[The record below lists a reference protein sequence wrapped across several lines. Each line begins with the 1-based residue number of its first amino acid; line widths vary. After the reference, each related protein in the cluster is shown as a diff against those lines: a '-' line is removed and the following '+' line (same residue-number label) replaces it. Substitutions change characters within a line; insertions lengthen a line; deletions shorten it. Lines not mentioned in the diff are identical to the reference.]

1 MASRYRGAPMATQVK
16 TKTSDLGDSRVR
28 VEVEV
33 EPAAVDKALSQAAAS
48 LGRDL
53 KIPGF
58 RKGKVPPQVVLQR
71 VGREAVL
78 DEAVRSALPDGCEEA
93 IGDARLHTVGDPSVD
108 LGDLPEKGS
117 PLEFS
122 IEVGVRPT
130 AKLGDYQGLEVGRRE
145 PEVGKDEVD
154 AEIEQLR
161 ETSASLENV
170 ERPAKKGDFVVIDF
184 VGKVGGEPFEGGEA
198 RGYLLELGSN
208 RLVEGFE
215 EQLEGASAGDD
226 VTVDVTF
233 PEDYRAEGL
242 AGSDASFEV
251 SVKEVKE
258 KQLPDLDDDFAA
270 EAGGFDSID
279 ELREDI
285 ARRMRE
291 QHERMIDTEFREAVV
306 DAAVAEA
313 QIEVP
318 HDLVHAK
325 AHEMWHQTGR
335 RLAAQGLDPA
345 RYLQMVGKDKEEL
358 VHEAEAEAEKALKRE
373 AVLAAVVEAEGIE
386 VPDVELLDSLRAATQ
401 GPGRGETSERK
412 LHKALDRAKA
422 EGRDEAL
429 REDIAM
435 RKAVDLMVESAK
447 PISVE
452 QAKAGD
458 KLWTPEKDERPPR
471 GKELGTPGRAR
482 VRREGALDAGRLAR
496 RADQHGPPHAAPR
509 PVRDPVACARVGG
522 DEGASH

>member
-1 MASRYRGAPMATQVK
+1 MPTQVK
-16 TKTSDLGDSRVR
+16 TKTSELPDSRVR

-33 EPAAVDKALSQAAAS
+33 EPSAVDKALSQAAAN

-78 DEAVRSALPDGCEEA
+78 DEAVRQALPEWYEEA
-93 IGDARLHTVGDPSVD
+93 IGEANIATVGEPSLD
-108 LGDLPEKGS
+108 LGELPEKGS

-130 AKLGDYQGLEVGRRE
+130 ATLGEYKGLEVGRRE
-145 PEVGKDEVD
+145 PEVNDEEVD
-154 AEIEQLR
+154 AEIERLR

-170 ERPAKKGDFVVIDF
+170 DRPAEEGDFVVIDF
-184 VGKVGGEPFEGGEA
+184 VGKLDGEPFEGGDA

-215 EQLEGASAGDD
+215 KQLEGATAGEDRQ
-226 VTVDVTF
+226 VNVTF

-242 AGSDASFEV
+242 AGNDATFDV
-251 SVKEVKE
+251 SVKEVKQ
-258 KQLPDLDDDFAA
+258 KQLPELDDDFAT
-270 EAGGFDSID
+270 EAGGFDSMD

-285 ARRMRE
+285 QTRMRE
-291 QHERMIDTEFREAVV
+291 QQERMIDTEFREAVV

-313 QIEVP
+313 QIDVP
-318 HDLVHAK
+318 GELVHAK

-345 RYLQMVGKDKEEL
+345 RYLQMTGKTEHEL
-358 VHEAEAEAEKALKRE
+358 IEEAEPEAERALKRE
-373 AVLAAVVEAEGIE
+373 SVLAAVVEAEGIE
-386 VPDVELLDSLRAATQ
+386 VLDEELLDSLRAATQ
-401 GPGRGETSERK
+401 GPGRPETSERK
-412 LHKALDRAKA
+412 IQKALDRAKA

-435 RKAVDLMVESAK
+435 RKAVDLMVDSAQQ
-447 PISVE
+447 ITVE
-452 QAKAGD
+452 QAQARD
-458 KLWTPEKDERPPR
+458 KIWTPGNEGDEPA
-471 GKELGTPGRAR
+471 KEIWTPG
-482 VRREGALDAGRLAR
+482 
-496 RADQHGPPHAAPR
+496 
-509 PVRDPVACARVGG
+509 
-522 DEGASH
+522 S

>member
-1 MASRYRGAPMATQVK
+1 MATKLK

-33 EPAAVDKALSQAAAS
+33 EPGAVDQALNQAAAT

-78 DEAVRSALPDGCEEA
+78 DEAVRSALPEWYEEA
-93 IGDARLHTVGDPSVD
+93 IGEAGLNTVGEPSLD
-108 LGDLPEKGS
+108 LGELPDRGA

-130 AKLGDYQGLEVGRRE
+130 ATLGDYKGLEVGRRE
-145 PEVGKDEVD
+145 PEVKAEDVD

-161 ETSASLENV
+161 ERSAALDNV
-170 ERPAKKGDFVVIDF
+170 DRPAKKGDFVVIDF
-184 VGKVGGEPFEGGEA
+184 LGKVDGEPFEGGEA

-215 EQLEGASAGDD
+215 EQLEGAKAGDE
-226 VTVDVTF
+226 VTVNVTF
-233 PEDYRAEGL
+233 PEDYRAENI
-242 AGSDASFEV
+242 AGKEASFDV

-258 KQLPDLDDDFAA
+258 KQLPELDEDFAT

-285 ARRMRE
+285 ATRMRE

-313 QIEVP
+313 QIDVP
-318 HDLVHAK
+318 HDLIHSK

-345 RYLQMVGKDKEEL
+345 RYLQMTGKNEEEL
-358 VHEAEAEAEKALKRE
+358 VQEAEPEAENALKRE
-373 AVLAAVVEAEGIE
+373 SVLAAVVEAEGIE
-386 VPDVELLDSLRAATQ
+386 VPDEELLASLRAATQ
-401 GPGRGETSERK
+401 GPGRPETSERK
-412 LHKALDRAKA
+412 LQKALDRAKA

-447 PISVE
+447 PITVE
-452 QAKAGD
+452 QAQARD
-458 KLWTPEKDERPPR
+458 KLWTP
-471 GKELGTPGRAR
+471 GKEGEQEAKEIWTPG
-482 VRREGALDAGRLAR
+482 G
-496 RADQHGPPHAAPR
+496 
-509 PVRDPVACARVGG
+509 
-522 DEGASH
+522 